1 MSKKTI
7 YKNDNGFSDKY
18 SFHFEESIN
27 EETNQVIIESK
38 MIFNLSS
45 KAAKNKLNKAWA
57 KDKSPLLLELQQ
69 IFREH
74 EKEKKEDKAAAWYKP
89 IE

>member
-7 YKNDNGFSDKY
+7 LKSIRGSNKYNFS
-18 SFHFEESIN
+18 FEELLD
-27 EETNQVIIESK
+27 EETNQVIIESR
-38 MIFNLSS
+38 MYIDLSS

-74 EKEKKEDKAAAWYKP
+74 EKDKKEDRANTWYDP